1 MQIEVKGRG
10 TAVSEELR
18 EYVEKRFRRIAA
30 QVSELAT
37 LEVEVREERNPAIP
51 EHCVVEA
58 TLKVKG
64 TRLRASDRGRDAR
77 QAINLVEDE
86 LARQVK
92 RHRDKR
98 RNHRKVGTASI
109 RTMPAS
115 TAMLP
120 PTGTEG
126 PQPTA

>member
-18 EYVEKRFRRIAA
+18 EHVEKRFKRIAA
-30 QVSELAT
+30 QVSLLAT
-37 LEVEVREERNPAIP
+37 LEVEVREERVRSSP

-64 TRLRASDRGRDAR
+64 TKLRACDRGRDAK
-77 QAINLVEDE
+77 QAVNLVEEE
-86 LARQVK
+86 LAKQVK

-109 RTMPAS
+109 RTMPP
-115 TAMLP
+115 AMVQP
-120 PTGTEG
+120 GIADGT
-126 PQPTA
+126 QPTA

>member
-18 EYVEKRFRRIAA
+18 EHVEKRFRRIAA
-30 QVSELAT
+30 QVSELST
-37 LEVEVREERNPAIP
+37 LEVEVREERNPSIAD
-51 EHCVVEA
+51 HCVVEA

-64 TRLRASDRGRDAR
+64 TKLRACDRGRDAK
-77 QAINLVEDE
+77 QAVNLVEEE

-98 RNHRKVGTASI
+98 RNRRDAM
-109 RTMPAS
+109 RPA
-115 TAMLP
+115 AGAPPLP
-120 PTGTEG
+120 
-126 PQPTA
+126 